1 MEIVKNKEKRE
12 VFIPS
17 ASLLTLMFIGIIINF
32 RTVYNYYIYTMGK
45 DTVY

>member
-17 ASLLTLMFIGIIINF
+17 ASLLILMLMKTIIDLAI
-32 RTVYNYYIYTMGK
+32 VYNCLY
-45 DTVY
+45 